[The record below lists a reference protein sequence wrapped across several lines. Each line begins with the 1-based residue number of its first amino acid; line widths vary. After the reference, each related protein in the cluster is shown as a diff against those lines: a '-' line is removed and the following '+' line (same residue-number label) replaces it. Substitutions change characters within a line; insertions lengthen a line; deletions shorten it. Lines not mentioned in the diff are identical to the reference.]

1 MKLKDFVS
9 EFIEPNS
16 VIRLWKTTKGGHDL
30 IAKNDDDVSMNWEIT
45 DEIGIYKDYVN
56 NEVKGVTDIL
66 LPDSFYK
73 EAINITIII

>member
-9 EFIEPNS
+9 KFIEPNS
-16 VIRLWKTTKGGHDL
+16 VIRLWKPIKGGHEM
-30 IAKNDDDVSMNWEIT
+30 IANHNDDVCMNWEIT
-45 DEIGIYKDYVN
+45 DEIGIYKDYIN

-66 LPDSFYK
+66 MSKSNYM